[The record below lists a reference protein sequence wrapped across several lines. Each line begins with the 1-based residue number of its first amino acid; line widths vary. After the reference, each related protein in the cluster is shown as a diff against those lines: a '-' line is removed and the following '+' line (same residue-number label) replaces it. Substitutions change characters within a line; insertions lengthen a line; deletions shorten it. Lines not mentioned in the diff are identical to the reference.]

1 MYKDNILLTKKRI
14 NFSNKSENRADTPDL
29 LSVQK
34 ESFDNLIQKG
44 LDPKNR
50 LNVGLEK
57 VFKSSFP
64 IEDYNKR
71 ATLNYVSYRLEDP
84 KH

>member
-14 NFSNKSENRADTPDL
+14 SFSNKSEKKTDTPDL

-44 LDPKNR
+44 LDPSSR
-50 LNVGLEK
+50 LEIGLEK
-57 VFKSSFP
+57 VFKASFP
-64 IEDYNKR
+64 IPPLVDITCSIE
-71 ATLNYVSYRLEDP
+71 
-84 KH
+84 